1 MVSIIKE
8 YNKRERQY
16 RKKYGM
22 KRMSKK
28 MLLYNYI
35 FWKKDLSNFKNK
47 FGIEIPTVI
56 YEYITCCPHT
66 YIYGYYKERECIILF
81 SAIDQDDGK
90 IPKNY
95 EDNFISLV
103 QKWSK
108 YGDYKKYLPIGWLD
122 YSGSF
127 VLFEISTGKIYV
139 EDNRID
145 GQPKESALANSLVEL
160 IEKLELKLPC
170 NYWPGDGTGG
180 TGEPSGEVKPGE
192 GISGGETSGIESGL
206 DADIQNKFNDLLNS
220 DYYKN
225 VSIMKNEYFKALK
238 EIYPEGFD
246 VFTKTQGGKWWD
258 KKKKRL

>member
-16 RKKYGM
+16 RKKYGI

-35 FWKKDLSNFKNK
+35 FWKRDLSNFKNK

-56 YEYITCCPHT
+56 YEYITCCLHT

-160 IEKLELKLPC
+160 IEKLELKPHAIIDPAMELVAQE
-170 NYWPGDGTGG
+170 N
-180 TGEPSGEVKPGE
+180 
-192 GISGGETSGIESGL
+192 
-206 DADIQNKFNDLLNS
+206 
-220 DYYKN
+220 
-225 VSIMKNEYFKALK
+225 
-238 EIYPEGFD
+238 
-246 VFTKTQGGKWWD
+246 
-258 KKKKRL
+258 RLAK